1 MTTLHT
7 ERRQQLASDAPS
19 LVRYTLDL
27 RSHHNLR
34 GPYTAGG
41 ELLRRIVPELKSVDP
56 DLIKPVSTAVVA
68 IAPDL
73 ESDVPIRPQTL
84 TDLAQGD
91 ERTRFYAVQRTRD
104 LSFMVSELV
113 KVWAQ
118 TCHPE
123 GVTLRFWELTDGDP
137 TDVQLFRT
145 LQRRCS
151 PAGLEIVDVG
161 PVTSSGPVG
170 ESDGSDGDGGSR
182 RSGGSP
188 DPAQRYIDSDGTS
201 TDPTEQAA
209 YEQLADADRRTRHS
223 RRGHLLVARAEPG
236 TQLGSIPY
244 HLERG
249 EDPSEAA
256 PWLIEGQNQAFREGY
271 YEAALDLGRRGR
283 PLLSFTDEP
292 KMHNYLTKRVIGSLT
307 YLSRC
312 DEAMEMIGEHQRT
325 TTEVAE
331 QMNDAYMMAMI
342 YTRHLD
348 PARIDQDVALA
359 WVNNAIA
366 LAEGAPTPERRAF
379 FVAFMRNARAL
390 VELHRGN
397 LIGSLNLVNEA
408 IEIADEHLNADNH
421 YLHRTVLINNR
432 ARVLLGLKDFD
443 GALRAFDE
451 VLARDPE
458 YDEPYFDRAVAHKAR
473 GDINAALRDLNRAI
487 ELSIAFTDAYYN
499 RADIRLD
506 LGEVD
511 LAFADLST
519 VLDIDPDYTEA
530 LLNRGALL
538 IGAGELDA
546 AEADLSH
553 GLSLAPEN
561 AHLWSA
567 MGLLRSEQGAEEQAL
582 DCYARA
588 LALNPELVE
597 VYANRA
603 VLHYSADRAEAA
615 VADLDQAI
623 ALSDNGPL
631 HVNRGIALHEL
642 GDDAAAIRDFDAAL
656 ATPDVDAAD
665 VLFRRG
671 LSKYALGAR
680 DRAAADWD
688 RHLQV
693 MAESGEE
700 SEHAE
705 EIAGLIGDRS
715 EDLRSRDS

>member
-1 MTTLHT
+1 
-7 ERRQQLASDAPS
+7 
-19 LVRYTLDL
+19 
-27 RSHHNLR
+27 
-34 GPYTAGG
+34 
-41 ELLRRIVPELKSVDP
+41 
-56 DLIKPVSTAVVA
+56 
-68 IAPDL
+68 
-73 ESDVPIRPQTL
+73 
-84 TDLAQGD
+84 
-91 ERTRFYAVQRTRD
+91 
-104 LSFMVSELV
+104 
-113 KVWAQ
+113 
-118 TCHPE
+118 
-123 GVTLRFWELTDGDP
+123 
-137 TDVQLFRT
+137 
-145 LQRRCS
+145 
-151 PAGLEIVDVG
+151 
-161 PVTSSGPVG
+161 
-170 ESDGSDGDGGSR
+170 
-182 RSGGSP
+182 
-188 DPAQRYIDSDGTS
+188 
-201 TDPTEQAA
+201 
-209 YEQLADADRRTRHS
+209 
-223 RRGHLLVARAEPG
+223 
-236 TQLGSIPY
+236 
-244 HLERG
+244 
-249 EDPSEAA
+249 
-256 PWLIEGQNQAFREGY
+256 
-271 YEAALDLGRRGR
+271 
-283 PLLSFTDEP
+283 
-292 KMHNYLTKRVIGSLT
+292 MHNYLTKRVIGSLT

-312 DEAMEMIGEHQRT
+312 DEAMEMIAEHQRT

-342 YTRHLD
+342 YTRHLE
-348 PARIDQDVALA
+348 PARVDQDVALA
-359 WVNNAIA
+359 WVNTAIA
-366 LAEGAPTPERRAF
+366 LAEGAPTPERHAF

-432 ARVLLGLKDFD
+432 ARVLLGLKDYD

-451 VLARDPE
+451 VLTRDPE

-473 GDINAALRDLNRAI
+473 GDIDAALRDLNRAI

-511 LAFADLST
+511 LAFDDLSM

-538 IGAGELDA
+538 IGAGELGA

-567 MGLLRSEQGAEEQAL
+567 MGLLRSELGAEEQAL

-603 VLHYSADRAEAA
+603 VLHYSADRAEEA
-615 VADLDQAI
+615 VADLDRAI
-623 ALSDNGPL
+623 ALADNGPL

-642 GDDAAAIRDFDAAL
+642 GEDAAAIRDFDAAL
-656 ATPDVDAAD
+656 ASPDVDAAD

-671 LSKYALGAR
+671 LSKYALGAH

-688 RHLQV
+688 RHLRVVAQ
-693 MAESGEE
+693 SGEE
-700 SEHAE
+700 SEHAQ
-705 EIAGLIGDRS
+705 EIAELTADRS
-715 EDLRSRDS
+715 EDLGPRDS